1 LLGQPADL
9 AAIGTHNAIDDIVQ
23 GYTAKSP
30 SRHMSA
36 VQHSGRWWSI
46 AREYKPPAYTGYL
59 QDSIA
64 NAQRTHQGIA
74 SQAASASRYRDAFA
88 SPAQRAQKLSRRV

>member
-1 LLGQPADL
+1 
-9 AAIGTHNAIDDIVQ
+9 
-23 GYTAKSP
+23 
-30 SRHMSA
+30 MSA

-64 NAQRTHQGIA
+64 NAVVTALTTPKLRSAIDIDFLQA
-74 SQAASASRYRDAFA
+74 S
-88 SPAQRAQKLSRRV
+88 